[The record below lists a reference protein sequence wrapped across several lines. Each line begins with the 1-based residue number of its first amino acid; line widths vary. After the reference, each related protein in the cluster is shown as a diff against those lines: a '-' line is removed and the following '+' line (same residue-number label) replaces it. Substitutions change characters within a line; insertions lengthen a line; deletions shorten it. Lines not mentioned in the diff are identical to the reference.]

1 MIVKIQKRMIV
12 KIQKK
17 KLKKTKKNTRKL
29 FYIMVELMVQY
40 YLMEQLLM
48 VNPIKKLKLL

>member
-1 MIVKIQKRMIV
+1 MNV

-17 KLKKTKKNTRKL
+17 KIKKTKKNTRKL
-29 FYIMVELMVQY
+29 YYTMVELMVQY
-40 YLMEQLLM
+40 YLMEQLLP